1 MGIYLEVGDV
11 YLERTGM
18 SQLRKVVE
26 KNEIRTIQFKGRYAI
41 YREFGITPVDINKD
55 FLAELTK
62 QFMDSG
68 EEHEIAVQEALRI
81 IEDIS
86 ENGLKPHS
94 FVRFPL
100 NTLLAAIQSS
110 GDSPPSIDEFVSILL
125 DEINKK
131 YKLDSVQLNQIVP
144 LIYDVSDKE

>member
-62 QFMDSG
+62 QFMDNG
-68 EEHEIAVQEALRI
+68 DEHEIAVQEAMRI

-86 ENGLKPHS
+86 ENGLRPHS
-94 FVRFPL
+94 FVRYPL
-100 NTLLAAIQSS
+100 NTIVDAMKTMGAT
-110 GDSPPSIDEFVSILL
+110 PPSIDEFVNLLL
-125 DEINKK
+125 DNINKK
-131 YKLDSVQLNQIVP
+131 YKADSTNLKHGIP
-144 LIYDVSDKE
+144 LEYEIKNG